1 MILTY
6 KSRIFPTK
14 EQEQIFWDL
23 AEKCRLLYN
32 FALFERKIIW
42 EQEKHFPRGQ
52 REFISYTD
60 QQNALPQLKE
70 RYPEYKWVYSKV
82 LQMTLRNLDADFKS
96 FFALWRKGDKQA
108 RPPNYKRKSLFM
120 TLKYNQSGFKFVN
133 NTITFSHSH
142 PLQTPL
148 TFFLSYLPAGNIKQV
163 EIYYDHLH
171 KQWYVSLNCKIEVPE
186 YYDNGLYQAFDAGIE
201 NIVSAVNS
209 QGNFLQIKNRRP
221 EKYWRKKIADIQAR
235 RDRCKK
241 FSRKWHRNNDKLYQ
255 MIHKLTNQLKDWQ
268 HKISKV
274 IVTNTKANTLIF
286 GKPTVKKMASKK
298 NTNTKTKTKTTR
310 TLHYS
315 LQNTGS
321 MSRFSELVAYKAKKI
336 GKILT

>member
-14 EQEQIFWDL
+14 EQEQILWDL
-23 AEKCRLLYN
+23 SEKCRLLYN

-120 TLKYNQSGFKFVN
+120 TL
-133 NTITFSHSH
+133 
-142 PLQTPL
+142 
-148 TFFLSYLPAGNIKQV
+148 
-163 EIYYDHLH
+163 
-171 KQWYVSLNCKIEVPE
+171 C
-186 YYDNGLYQAFDAGIE
+186 
-201 NIVSAVNS
+201 
-209 QGNFLQIKNRRP
+209 
-221 EKYWRKKIADIQAR
+221 
-235 RDRCKK
+235 
-241 FSRKWHRNNDKLYQ
+241 
-255 MIHKLTNQLKDWQ
+255 
-268 HKISKV
+268 
-274 IVTNTKANTLIF
+274 
-286 GKPTVKKMASKK
+286 
-298 NTNTKTKTKTTR
+298 
-310 TLHYS
+310 
-315 LQNTGS
+315 
-321 MSRFSELVAYKAKKI
+321 
-336 GKILT
+336 